1 MKAVHILWDASQIW
15 GLLAVR
21 AVEALGLPHALA
33 RASDIAEGLLRRD
46 PAPLLLV
53 PGGSARQ
60 KAAALGEAGLAAI
73 REYVRSGGNYLG
85 FCGGAGL
92 ALSSPGGLGLC
103 PLHRAAF
110 TERLQHFMSGHLH
123 VRLDHAACP
132 GLLPD
137 GLGPTVE
144 LPVWWPGRFESAD
157 AAGVHVPAEFAGPAD
172 DFCLAD
178 LPIASLPAGTF
189 EVWQDLY
196 GFSPTPSF
204 LEGSPCM
211 VAGDYGAGRY
221 ILSYSHLETP
231 DSADAGKIFAHLLRV
246 LTGHEPARN
255 NVPAWDFSLA
265 PEHEPHPLP
274 ARLREICAPVF
285 ELGLAHGLLFRRTP
299 WLLGWRT
306 GIPGAALNSLCGRP
320 CTAPALRLSP
330 PRPKPSPP
338 PTARICSGR
347 PNCSRP
353 DAPNTCSPNVWPKP
367 WPKPCPILCPPPC
380 SPPGAKP
387 FSARP
392 CRPPGLSWPSPPLW
406 RNWCSCNIIGFPS
419 RL

>member
-1 MKAVHILWDASQIW
+1 MKAVYILWDASQIW

-33 RASDIAEGLLRRD
+33 RASDIAGGLLQRD
-46 PAPLLLV
+46 PAPLLLA

-103 PLHRAAF
+103 PLRRAAF

-123 VRLDHAACP
+123 VRLNPAACP

-137 GLGPTVE
+137 DLGATVD
-144 LPVWWPGRFESAD
+144 LPVWWPGRFESAGAD
-157 AAGVHVPAEFAGPAD
+157 GVHVPAEFAGPAD

-189 EVWQDLY
+189 EAWQDLY

-221 ILSYSHLETP
+221 VLSYSHLETP
-231 DSADAGKIFAHLLRV
+231 ASADAGKIFAHLLRL
-246 LTGHEPARN
+246 LTGHGPTRN
-255 NVPAWDFSLA
+255 DVPGWDFSLT

-285 ELGLAHGLLFRRTP
+285 ELGLAHGLLFSRTP

-306 GIPGAALNSLCGRP
+306 GIPGAALNSLRAALHRACSLPFSPEAEAFAAVHGPDMLQAAELFAAGCSEYLLTERLAQTLAKALP
-320 CTAPALRLSP
+320 DTLPAPLL
-330 PRPKPSPP
+330 
-338 PTARICSGR
+338 TARREALFG
-347 PNCSRP
+347 
-353 DAPNTCSPNVWPKP
+353 APMSPA
-367 WPKPCPILCPPPC
+367 
-380 SPPGAKP
+380 GP
-387 FSARP
+387 FLALSA
-392 CRPPGLSWPSPPLW
+392 PLEELVFLQNH
-406 RNWCSCNIIGFPS
+406 RT
-419 RL
+419 LL